1 MRLRDRQL
9 WAAGLMLAGLVTT
22 CRTRPTDPVI
32 LSLDGQDVR
41 RSEFERYVKSV
52 EARGGTSLAG
62 DVREALLTSF
72 LEERALVLAARA
84 RGLLAASA
92 GPDEEQQAVQRL
104 LAEAVVV
111 AVSEDEVEEYYRTH
125 SEQFAVPETVALR
138 QILVATESEAREVK
152 RRLSVDPKSF
162 DLQARTRSRSP
173 EAANGGV
180 MGSFARG
187 QLPVE
192 LEAAAFALSPGSLSE
207 VVQSPLGFHIL
218 KLDARP
224 PARQRSLE
232 ECRAEIRAQLVRIKS
247 DQGARLFIQGLLARA
262 KVDHEAAQ
270 EPVRDS

>member
-1 MRLRDRQL
+1 LRECRL
-9 WAAGLMLAGLVTT
+9 WAAGLTLAGLVTT
-22 CRTRPTDPVI
+22 CRSRPTDPVI
-32 LSLDGQDVR
+32 LALDGQDVR
-41 RSEFERYVKSV
+41 RSEFERYVKSI

-125 SEQFAVPETVALR
+125 SEQFAVPETVVLR